1 MPVSSANPTWQIL
14 ILMRH
19 AKRAGG
25 LDSLAPDGHK
35 QAVDLP
41 GAIRSALRKIG
52 KHEGL
57 SDLALLDTSA
67 AIRWRTLASPKRRT
81 QQTLRFLSETAGVT
95 SEILSELDERRT
107 DESVSSF
114 ESRVR
119 NLLETWHEE
128 MLQEQTQTSSVREI
142 RVACSHLDWLE
153 SASLFLSSDESDL
166 ERSTPWLPMDTR
178 IYLLKNGIWNR
189 VRR

>member
-1 MPVSSANPTWQIL
+1 MPVSSADPTWQIL

-35 QAVDLP
+35 QAADLP
-41 GAIRSALRKIG
+41 EAIRSTLRKVG

-57 SDLALLDTSA
+57 SELAQLDSSS
-67 AIRWRTLASPKRRT
+67 AIRWRTLASPKLRT
-81 QQTLRFLSETAGVT
+81 QQTLRFLSETSGVT
-95 SEILSELDERRT
+95 SEIFEELDERRA
-107 DESVSSF
+107 DESISSF

-119 NLLETWHEE
+119 SLLEMWHEE
-128 MLQEQTQTSSVREI
+128 MLKAQAHQNSLREI

-153 SASLFLSSDESDL
+153 SASIFLSSDESDL
-166 ERSTPWLPMDTR
+166 ERSAPWLPMETR
-178 IYLLKNGIWNR
+178 IYLLQNGIWNR